1 MKILIIGGA
10 EYSASTSAFDEVIAI
25 NEHHSDINTRF
36 KCDGVTLLYGH
47 TRNKPWIGLDQVGTC
62 EQYKEVSPLY
72 VGTKENKIRLY
83 EWSNIFRKQYK
94 MKPFT
99 GMYCLEY
106 IRQRTLESIHLDGMT
121 FYHEKENGKFVKP
134 KSIKRDSHG
143 IEANINYLLEVK
155 RIDARV
161 SFSQDLLEVLELWE

>member
-10 EYSASTSAFDEVIAI
+10 EYSASTSEYSEVIAI
-25 NEHHSDINTRF
+25 NDHHSDINTRF
-36 KCDGVTLLYGH
+36 KCDGVNLLYGH

-62 EQYKEVSPLY
+62 EQYQDRSPY
-72 VGTKENKIRLY
+72 YFEHHNQKIYPY
-83 EWSNIFRKQYK
+83 EWANIFRKQYK

-134 KSIKRDSHG
+134 KNMKRDSHD
-143 IEANINYLLEVK
+143 IEANIRYLLEVK

-161 SFSQDLLEVLELWE
+161 SFNDDLLEILELY